1 MSTATIQQSDIYT
14 AMPDNSLT
22 DYFRKAGD
30 MFAAESAVL
39 GTAIRQVLLSDEH
52 INNKNIILALLRTLE
67 ATRDVVQAD
76 VIRKT
81 LEIVVGHTTD
91 DI

>member
-1 MSTATIQQSDIYT
+1 MHTATIQHPDIDT
-14 AMPDNSLT
+14 DIQETSLT
-22 DYFRKAGD
+22 DYFRQAGD

-39 GTAIRQVLLSDEH
+39 GTAIRHVLSAGEH
-52 INNKNIILALLRTLE
+52 INNKNIILALLRSLE
-67 ATRDVVQAD
+67 DTRDVEQAD

-81 LEIVVGHTTD
+81 LERVVSHTTD